1 MTGDIADLAAELKAL
16 AQAPAPPM
24 ALDLSR
30 ARETGRRRL
39 LRRRTRTIGA
49 VGLVGVAVLAAV
61 LAAMPLVRPAPE
73 PAAAVT
79 LSTGPSPL
87 IAHASFG
94 WLPEQIAGVGYQ
106 AGPHGDQI
114 LARGRGD
121 YGARITLG
129 LYPGDREPEPGRF
142 ADGAEGVAVS
152 ARVHGRPAYWLT
164 HDASD
169 PLNGGDAYL
178 RWQTAGGRW
187 AELHAYYLNVADP
200 QEVLLRVAAG
210 VTVGDRAVPLPL
222 RIGGL
227 PAGVRVQEVQLW
239 RPPLRGTGAWELQVF
254 LSANGL
260 PVTVGVS
267 PAGGS
272 PKPRKSTCTSAAGL
286 DVCVQ
291 VDGPVPVSLRAIGG
305 PRGLLDRITVLGA
318 DEHGWTTDVIG

>member
-24 ALDLSR
+24 ALDLPR
-30 ARETGRRRL
+30 ARETGHRR
-39 LRRRTRTIGA
+39 LRRRRTWTIGA
-49 VGLVGVAVLAAV
+49 VGVAVLAAV
-61 LAAMPLVRPAPE
+61 LSAMPLVRPAPE
-73 PAAAVT
+73 PASAVT

-121 YGARITLG
+121 SGARIILS

-142 ADGAEGVAVS
+142 ADGAEGVAVA

-169 PLNGGDAYL
+169 PLNGGDTYL

-227 PAGVRVQEVQLW
+227 PAGVRVQEVHLW
-239 RPPLRGTGAWELQVF
+239 RPPLRGTGAWELQLF

-260 PVTVGVS
+260 PVTVSVS
-267 PAGGS
+267 PPGGS
-272 PKPRKSTCTSAAGL
+272 PQPRKSTCTSATGL
-286 DVCVQ
+286 DLCVQ
-291 VDGPVPVSLRAIGG
+291 VDGPVPASLRAIGG
-305 PRGLLDRITVLGA
+305 PRGLLDRITVLGT
-318 DEHGWTTDVIG
+318 DERHWTTDVIG

>member
-1 MTGDIADLAAELKAL
+1 MTGDITDLTAELKAL

-24 ALDLSR
+24 TLDLPR

-39 LRRRTRTIGA
+39 RRRRTWTSGA
-49 VGLVGVAVLAAV
+49 VGVAVLAVV
-61 LAAMPLVRPAPE
+61 LAAMPHIRPAPE
-73 PAAAVT
+73 PTSAVT
-79 LSTGPSPL
+79 LSTGPALL

-121 YGARITLG
+121 SAARIILS

-152 ARVHGRPAYWLT
+152 ARVRGRPAYWLT

-169 PLNGGDAYL
+169 PLNGGDTYL

-187 AELHAYYLNVADP
+187 SELHAYYLNVADP
-200 QEVLLRVAAG
+200 QEVLLRVAAD
-210 VTVGDRAVPLPL
+210 VTVGDRPVPLPL

-227 PAGVRVQEVQLW
+227 PSGLRVQEVQLW
-239 RPPLRGTGAWELQVF
+239 RPPLRGTGAWELQLF
-254 LSANGL
+254 LTANGL
-260 PVTVGVS
+260 PVTVSVS

-272 PKPRKSTCTSAAGL
+272 PQPHKSTCTSATGL
-286 DVCVQ
+286 DLCVQ
-291 VDGPVPVSLRAIGG
+291 VDGAVPASLRAIGG
-305 PRGLLDRITVLGA
+305 PRGLLDHITVLGT
-318 DEHGWTTDVIG
+318 DERDWTTHVIG